1 MERRRAHRRLVA
13 NDEALCRA
21 KLRTGGELR
30 VLDASSWGAL
40 AETTERLLPGRHL
53 DVHIVSSQGRVLVR
67 ARVARAFVSWLDA
80 HAIRYRAALAFEC
93 AVDVRVEGYPMP
105 ATRLGV
111 QVEPG
116 KAYPDRAGSG
126 DIEFSEGLS
135 I

>member
-1 MERRRAHRRLVA
+1 MERRRAHRRPVA
-13 NDEALCRA
+13 KDEALCRA

-67 ARVARAFVSWLDA
+67 ARVARACVSRLEA
-80 HAIRYRAALAFEC
+80 NVIHYRAVLAFEC

-105 ATRLGV
+105 APVLAV
-111 QVEPG
+111 QIEPG
-116 KAYPDRAGSG
+116 NAYPDRAGSG
-126 DIEFSEGLS
+126 DIEFVERRFT
-135 I
+135 

>member
-13 NDEALCRA
+13 RDEALCRA

-53 DVHIVSSQGRVLVR
+53 DVHVVSSQGRILVR
-67 ARVARAFVSWLDA
+67 ARVARAWVSRLEA
-80 HAIRYRAALAFEC
+80 NVIHYRAALAFEC

-105 ATRLGV
+105 APVLAV
-111 QVEPG
+111 QIEPG
-116 KAYPDRAGSG
+116 NAYPDRVGSG
-126 DIEFSEGLS
+126 DIEFTERLS
-135 I
+135 T